1 MTATMEAT
9 RPAAAGARSPA
20 RRRDDPGRTEG
31 SDALIRGLGWF
42 SVALGAAEMVA
53 PEAVGKLAGLRAV
66 RDPAVI
72 RMFGLREMVAGLG
85 ILTSSRPGPWMWA
98 RVGGDVLD
106 LATLGA
112 AARGDVDR
120 GRFTASV
127 LAVAGVT
134 ALDIYAARQS
144 QPPSRT
150 DGLTPPG
157 QIEVRQTVTIARPPS
172 EVYGFWRNLENL
184 PRFMAHLDSVRV
196 LDDRRS
202 AWKAKG
208 PIGSQYEWQAE
219 ITEDRPGERIA
230 WRSLPPSDAF
240 NSGVVKFMPAPRD
253 QGTEVHVELQYAPPA
268 GSLGAAIAK
277 LFGREPGQQV
287 MSDLRRLKQVL
298 EVGEVIRSD
307 ASVAAGPH
315 PARPGAG
322 KGTRS

>member
-1 MTATMEAT
+1 MTAAMKAT
-9 RPAAAGARSPA
+9 RPAPADARLPA

-31 SDALIRGLGWF
+31 TDALIRGLGWF
-42 SVALGAAEMVA
+42 SLALGAAEVVA
-53 PEAVGKLAGLRAV
+53 PEAVGKLVGVRTV

-72 RMFGLREMVAGLG
+72 RMLGFREMAAGLG
-85 ILTSSRPGPWMWA
+85 ILASSRPAPWVWA
-98 RVGGDVLD
+98 RVGGDVMD
-106 LATLGA
+106 LAMLGA
-112 AARGDVDR
+112 AGWRDVNR
-120 GRFTASV
+120 GRLIGSV

-134 ALDIYAARQS
+134 ALDVYGARQS
-144 QPPSRT
+144 QLPSRT
-150 DGLTPPG
+150 DGVSRPG
-157 QIEVRQTVTIARPPS
+157 QIEVRKTVTIARPPA
-172 EVYGFWRNLENL
+172 EVYDFWRNLENL

-240 NSGVVKFMPAPRD
+240 NSGVVMFIPAPGD
-253 QGTEVHVELQYAPPA
+253 QGTEVHVELRYAPPA
-268 GSLGAAIAK
+268 GPLGAAIAK

-298 EVGEVIRSD
+298 EIGEVMHSD
-307 ASVAAGPH
+307 ASVAAGLH

-322 KGTRS
+322 KGARS

>member
-1 MTATMEAT
+1 MTAAMEAT
-9 RPAAAGARSPA
+9 RPARTAGRLPA

-31 SDALIRGLGWF
+31 TDALIRGLGWF
-42 SVALGAAEMVA
+42 SIALGAAEMFA
-53 PEAVGKLAGLRAV
+53 PEAVGKLVGFRAV
-66 RDPAVI
+66 KDPAVI
-72 RMFGLREMVAGLG
+72 RMFGLREMAAGVG
-85 ILTSSRPGPWMWA
+85 ILTGSRPGPWMWA
-98 RVGGDVLD
+98 RIGGDLLD
-106 LATLGA
+106 LAMLGA
-112 AARGDVDR
+112 MGQGDIDR

-134 ALDIYAARQS
+134 ALDLYAARQS
-144 QPPSRT
+144 QPLSQT
-150 DGLTPPG
+150 DGVTPPG
-157 QIEVRQTVTIARPPS
+157 QIEVRKTVTIARPPA
-172 EVYGFWRNLENL
+172 EVYEFWRNLENL

-196 LDDRRS
+196 VDDRRS

-219 ITEDRPGERIA
+219 ITDDRPGERIA

-253 QGTEVHVELQYAPPA
+253 QGTEVHVELRYAPPA

-298 EVGEVIRSD
+298 EIGEVMHPD